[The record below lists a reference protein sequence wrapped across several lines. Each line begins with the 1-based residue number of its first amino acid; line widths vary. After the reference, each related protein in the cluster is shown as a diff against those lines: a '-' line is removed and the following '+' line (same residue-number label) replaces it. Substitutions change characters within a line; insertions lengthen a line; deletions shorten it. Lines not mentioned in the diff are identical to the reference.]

1 MQKNTFDKEKHFKD
15 WMKFLDENEVKFQL
29 ITASL
34 YLTAYDLLI
43 DTVIRKI
50 EEFYTDGFDE
60 NGFIVSERYKTEVRG
75 LYKKDIVIAST
86 KWLVQ
91 NEVITKL
98 ELERIK
104 LFKAHRNELAHEL
117 AQMISNSDANTKTE
131 FIAEI
136 RDLYFKIQKW
146 WFVEF
151 ECQVNP
157 DLGKLD
163 TDKLNYDEVLMMQML
178 PMNYMVNIVNDEIE
192 KRAERKS
199 TAHNTVYIKSLK
211 LVLKTK

>member
-1 MQKNTFDKEKHFKD
+1 MQEKPFDKEKHYKD
-15 WMKFLDENEVKFQL
+15 WLKFLDENEVKFQL

-43 DTVIRKI
+43 DTIIRKI

-60 NGFIVSERYKTEVRG
+60 NGFIISKRYKTEVRG

-86 KWLVQ
+86 KWLVK
-91 NEVITKL
+91 NKVITES

-104 LFKAHRNELAHEL
+104 IFKVHRNELAHEL
-117 AQMISNSDANTKTE
+117 TKMIADSDSNTKTE
-131 FIAEI
+131 FVTEI

-151 ECQVNP
+151 EVQVNP
-157 DLGKLD
+157 DLGHLD
-163 TDKLNYDEVLMMQML
+163 TDKLDYNEVLMIHML
-178 PMNYMVNIVNDEIE
+178 PMDYMVNIVNDEIK

-199 TAHNTVYIKSLK
+199 TAHNTI
-211 LVLKTK
+211 

>member
-1 MQKNTFDKEKHFKD
+1 MREKPFDQEKHYKD
-15 WMKFLDENEVKFQL
+15 WLKFLDENEVKFQL

-43 DTVIRKI
+43 DTIIRKI

-60 NGFIVSERYKTEVRG
+60 NGFIICKRYKTEVRG

-86 KWLVQ
+86 KWLVK
-91 NEVITKL
+91 NKVITEP

-104 LFKAHRNELAHEL
+104 IFKAHRNELAHEL
-117 AQMISNSDANTKTE
+117 TKMISDSDANTKTE
-131 FIAEI
+131 FVTEI

-151 ECQVNP
+151 EVQINP
-157 DLGKLD
+157 DLGHLD
-163 TDKLNYDEVLMMQML
+163 TDKLDYDEVLMMHML
-178 PMNYMVNIVNDEIE
+178 PMNYMVNIVNDEIK

-199 TAHNTVYIKSLK
+199 TAHNTV
-211 LVLKTK
+211 